1 MRLASYRFEDS
12 IGVAAVEEELVVD
25 CRPFAGASMRAFLA
39 QGQEALAGLRAFAAT
54 AVTQLLD
61 NERLLPP
68 VPDPALFIGVGL
80 NYRKHAAEMGRELPR
95 SPALFTKAP
104 ASINTPHGL
113 ILRDPAA
120 PSLDYE
126 GELGIVIGRTCRKVP
141 EASAAEVIAGYV
153 VVNDVTV
160 RERITPDAVMLA
172 KGGDTHGP
180 FGPWITTADEIPDP
194 HDLGIRTWVNGE
206 VRQDGSTADL
216 HFGCFELVARISAA
230 LTLRPGDIIT
240 TGSPAGS
247 GSGFQPPRWLE
258 PGDVVRV
265 EIDRIGAIEH
275 VVRDL
280 GDES

>member
-1 MRLASYRFEDS
+1 
-12 IGVAAVEEELVVD
+12 
-25 CRPFAGASMRAFLA
+25 MRAFLA
-39 QGQEALAGLRAFAAT
+39 QGAEALTALRTFAAT
-54 AVTQLLD
+54 AVTQPLD

-80 NYRKHAAEMGRELPR
+80 NYRNHAAEMGRELPR

-104 ASINTPHGL
+104 GSINTPYGV
-113 ILRDPAA
+113 ILRDPDA

-141 EASAAEVIAGYV
+141 ESRAAEVIAGYV
-153 VVNDVTV
+153 VVDDVTV

-206 VRQDGSTADL
+206 LRQDGSTADL

-247 GSGFQPPRWLE
+247 GNGFQPPRWLE